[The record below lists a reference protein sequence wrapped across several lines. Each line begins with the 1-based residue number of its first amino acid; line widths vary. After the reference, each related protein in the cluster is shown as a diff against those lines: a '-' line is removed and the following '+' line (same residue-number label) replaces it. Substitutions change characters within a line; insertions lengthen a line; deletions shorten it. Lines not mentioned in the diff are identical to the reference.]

1 MTTEPNAAG
10 AGNAGNSVAAEDQ
23 LPTYTRRSD
32 QTRYDAQAINSAL
45 DEAFMCHVAY
55 IDSGD
60 PIVVPVIHARVGEEL
75 LLRVGQWSRLA
86 ELAADGDLK
95 LCVTVT
101 LIDGLVLA
109 RAKVDNTMNY
119 RSIVVRG
126 TGRLV
131 KDPQAKLAGLD
142 AVVEHL
148 VAGRSNHSRPPTPAE
163 FDEIVLISMPLEDVA
178 LKSRTGPPQDAE
190 EDLALH
196 HWAGVIS
203 VRNSYGPPFPSPDLP
218 YDRQVPAQLAN
229 YNRSAKPQG
238 YR

>member
-1 MTTEPNAAG
+1 MTTEPNAL
-10 AGNAGNSVAAEDQ
+10 NSVAAEDQ

-45 DEAFMCHVAY
+45 DEALLCHVAY

-60 PIVVPVIHARVGEEL
+60 PIVVPATHARIGEEL
-75 LLRVGQWSRLA
+75 LLRVGPESRLA
-86 ELAADGDLK
+86 ELAADGDLA
-95 LCVTVT
+95 LCVTIT
-101 LIDGLVLA
+101 LLDGLVLA
-109 RAKVDNTMNY
+109 RAELDNTINY
-119 RSIVVRG
+119 RSIVIRG
-126 TGRLV
+126 TGSLV
-131 KDPQAKLAGLD
+131 KEEAAKLAGLD

-148 VAGRSNHSRPPTPAE
+148 VAGRSNHSRPPSAE
-163 FDEIVLISMPLEDVA
+163 EFAEVVLIRLPLADVA
-178 LKSRTGPPQDAE
+178 LKTRTGPPQDAE

-203 VRNSYGPPFPSPDLP
+203 VRNAYGPPFPSPDLP
-218 YDRQVPAQLAN
+218 YDRPMPSQLAN

>member
-1 MTTEPNAAG
+1 MTTEPNSS
-10 AGNAGNSVAAEDQ
+10 NLVAAEDQ
-23 LPTYTRRSD
+23 LPSYARRSD
-32 QTRYDAQAINSAL
+32 QTRYDAQGINSAL

-60 PIVVPVIHARVGEEL
+60 PIVVPGIHARVGEEL
-75 LLRVGQWSRLA
+75 LLRVGPESRLA
-86 ELAADGDLK
+86 ELAGDGDLA

-101 LIDGLVLA
+101 LLDGLVLA
-109 RAKVDNTMNY
+109 RAKIDNTINY
-119 RSIVVRG
+119 RSIVIRG
-126 TGRLV
+126 IGSLV
-131 KDPQAKLAGLD
+131 KDPEAKLAGLD

-148 VAGRSNHSRPPTPAE
+148 VAGRSNHARPPTPEELAE
-163 FDEIVLISMPLEDVA
+163 VVLISLPLADVA
-178 LKSRTGPPQDAE
+178 LKTRTGPPQDQP

-203 VRNSYGPPFPSPDLP
+203 VRNAYGPPFPSPDLP

-229 YNRSAKPQG
+229 YSRSAKPQG

>member
-1 MTTEPNAAG
+1 MTTESNSV
-10 AGNAGNSVAAEDQ
+10 NSVAAEDQ

-45 DEAFMCHVAY
+45 DEAFLCHVAY

-60 PIVVPVIHARVGEEL
+60 PIVVPATHARVGERL
-75 LLRVGQWSRLA
+75 LLRVGQESRLA

-101 LIDGLVLA
+101 LLDGLVLA
-109 RAKVDNTMNY
+109 RAKVDNTVNY
-119 RSIVVRG
+119 RSIVIRG
-126 TGRLV
+126 TGSLV
-131 KDPQAKLAGLD
+131 RDEEAKLAGLD
-142 AVVEHL
+142 SIVEHL
-148 VAGRSNHSRPPTPAE
+148 VAGRSNHSRPPTPE
-163 FDEIVLISMPLEDVA
+163 ELGELVLIALPLDDVA

-196 HWAGVIS
+196 HWAGVIN
-203 VRNSYGPPFPSPDLP
+203 VRNAYGPPFPAPDLP

-229 YNRSAKPQG
+229 YNRSQKPQG

>member
-1 MTTEPNAAG
+1 MAA
-10 AGNAGNSVAAEDQ
+10 ADQ

-32 QTRYDAQAINSAL
+32 QTRYDAQAINAAL
-45 DEAFMCHVAY
+45 DEAFLCHVAY

-60 PIVVPVIHARVGEEL
+60 PIVVPAVHARVGEEL
-75 LLRVGQWSRLA
+75 LLRVGRWSRLA
-86 ELAADGDLK
+86 ELAADGDIK
-95 LCVTVT
+95 LCATVT
-101 LIDGLVLA
+101 LLDGLVLA
-109 RAKVDNTMNY
+109 RAKVDNTVNY

-126 TGRLV
+126 TGSLV

-142 AVVEHL
+142 AIVEHL
-148 VAGRSNHSRPPTPAE
+148 VAGRSNHSRPPTPEEFAE
-163 FDEIVLISMPLEDVA
+163 VVLISLPLDDVA

-190 EDLALH
+190 EDLVLH
-196 HWAGVIS
+196 HWAGTIG
-203 VRNSYGPPFPSPDLP
+203 VRRAYSPPFPAPDLP

>member
-1 MTTEPNAAG
+1 MTTEPNSA
-10 AGNAGNSVAAEDQ
+10 NEVAAEDQ

-45 DEAFMCHVAY
+45 DEAFLCHTAY

-60 PIVVPVIHARVGEEL
+60 PIVVPTLHARVGEEL
-75 LLRVGQWSRLA
+75 LLRVGPESRLA
-86 ELAADGDLK
+86 ELAASGDVA

-101 LIDGLVLA
+101 LLDGLVLA
-109 RAKVDNTMNY
+109 RAKVDNTVNY
-119 RSIVVRG
+119 RAIVIRG
-126 TGRLV
+126 TGSLV

-142 AVVEHL
+142 SIVEHL
-148 VAGRSNHSRPPTPAE
+148 VAGRSNHSRPPTPEELAT
-163 FDEIVLISMPLEDVA
+163 FVLISLPLDDVA

-190 EDLALH
+190 GDLALH

-203 VRNSYGPPFPSPDLP
+203 VRNAYGPPFPAPDLP